1 MMVRARYGKKWTDD
15 RPPRSEDLEMFK
27 EDSCAV
33 ELYKQLKRGVARATF
48 RCAQVDWLYT
58 STHSSKRMALVRR
71 RGPPLLRYY
80 AEYAV
85 SQPMLHISI
94 WLIRVILT
102 VTRRLP

>member
-27 EDSCAV
+27 EAASAV
-33 ELYKQLKRGVARATF
+33 ELYKQLKCGVARATF
-48 RCAQVDWLYT
+48 RRAQVDWLYT
-58 STHSSKRMALVRR
+58 STNSSERMALVRR
-71 RGPPLLRYY
+71 RGPPLLRCY

-85 SQPMLHISI
+85 SLPMLHIST
-94 WLIRVILT
+94 WLIRVMLA